1 MGDAENSL
9 PSSKKRAAGR
19 ELNRDRP
26 ELDDEEDA
34 SEQEGGTFKKA
45 SDDVLATRR
54 IVKVRRNQ
62 AATVSAP
69 NPFAGIHLV
78 APAAPVPVEAK
89 NEQKVGDSK
98 EPTEDALQEKSDDAI
113 EVGEKKINETEPVS
127 APSTEE
133 KEGIVDN
140 ANDNSLE
147 KATVPEIEDDTGN
160 EDVVDNTED
169 LKKPAEPEAEN
180 NAEAGKIEDKSKD
193 EVECNANSAP
203 LSSFQQL
210 SSTQNAF
217 TGVAGTGFST
227 STFSFGSVLNGDQP
241 SFGFGL
247 SNNGSSSM
255 FSVSKGE
262 GSGIT
267 PLQEVVVE
275 TGEENEAVIF
285 NADSVLFEYLDGSW
299 KERGKG
305 EIRVNVSKTEGEKA
319 RILMRTR
326 GNFRLVLNASLYPE
340 MKLTSM
346 DKKGVTFACVNGVA
360 ESKGGLSTFAL
371 KFKDAS
377 IMEEFRET
385 VIAHK
390 GKATAAAPLKTPEN
404 TP

>member
-1 MGDAENSL
+1 MGDEENSL
-9 PSSKKRAAGR
+9 PSSKKRSAGR

-54 IVKVRRNQ
+54 IVRVRRNHGTT
-62 AATVSAP
+62 ASAP
-69 NPFAGIHLV
+69 NPFAGIRLV
-78 APAAPVPVEAK
+78 TPVAPVPVEAK
-89 NEQKVGDSK
+89 NEQKVGDSN
-98 EPTEDALQEKSDDAI
+98 EPTEDALQEKNDDAVK
-113 EVGEKKINETEPVS
+113 VGVKKINETEPP
-127 APSTEE
+127 AEE

-140 ANDNSLE
+140 ANDNALE
-147 KATVPEIEDDTGN
+147 KAPVQETEDDDVGKA
-160 EDVVDNTED
+160 DVVDTADD
-169 LKKPAEPEAEN
+169 LEKPAEPEAEN
-180 NAEAGKIEDKSKD
+180 EDEAGKNEDKSKD
-193 EVECNANSAP
+193 EVESNANSTP

-227 STFSFGSVLNGDQP
+227 STFSFGSVLKGDHP

-247 SNNGSSSM
+247 SSNGSSSM
-255 FSVSKGE
+255 FPVSKAE

-275 TGEENEAVIF
+275 TGEENETVIF
-285 NADSVLFEYLDGSW
+285 NADSILFEYLDGSW

-305 EIRVNVSKTEGEKA
+305 EIRVNASKTESEKV

-326 GNFRLVLNASLYPE
+326 GNYRLVLNASLYPE
-340 MKLTSM
+340 MKLTNM
-346 DKKGVTFACVNGVA
+346 DKKGITFACVNGVA

-390 GKATAAAPLKTPEN
+390 GKATATAPLKTPEN